1 MFTINNATLLFVVK
15 LETGTV
21 QASAD
26 TIIPLINGQPKSY
39 PNQQK
44 GMIWLGVRLSLL
56 TLGLDFV
63 HIGFIFIGLLIMV
76 RRTKFMRYM
85 LYVRLRCKT
94 KDAFKPPKA
103 LASSVN

>member
-26 TIIPLINGQPKSY
+26 TIIPIINGQPKSY

-44 GMIWLGVRLSLL
+44 GMI
-56 TLGLDFV
+56 
-63 HIGFIFIGLLIMV
+63 
-76 RRTKFMRYM
+76 
-85 LYVRLRCKT
+85 
-94 KDAFKPPKA
+94 
-103 LASSVN
+103 